1 MHWFKD
7 SKNQLFQHTLDS
19 YGCHVIYSMPCFFS
33 SRVVPVPGF
42 RISQMVWDY
51 YMPSGVEHQAVRR
64 GQMSV
69 KGWTFGTS
77 IVAREHLEHVSTIGK
92 RNKKKYWSPR
102 QSCCHHMECTA
113 HNYEVYRLDHS
124 GICVFNYGSV
134 TYTVIL
140 GCSGPWS
147 QVL

>member
-1 MHWFKD
+1 MNSEMHWFKD
-7 SKNQLFQHTLDS
+7 SKNQLFQHTSDS
-19 YGCHVIYSMPCFFS
+19 YGCHVIYSMPFFS
-33 SRVVPVPGF
+33 SRVVPMPGF
-42 RISQMVWDY
+42 RISQLVWDY

-77 IVAREHLEHVSTIGK
+77 IVAREHLEHVSIIGK

-113 HNYEVYRLDHS
+113 HSYATCETTMKSTDWITVAY
-124 GICVFNYGSV
+124 VFLIMDLSH
-134 TYTVIL
+134 I
-140 GCSGPWS
+140 
-147 QVL
+147 Q